1 MIRWLLRILSAA
13 AWVGIFIVTVWW
25 TVLIALVFLLHPL
38 LDPDRRFCHRL
49 AGGWG
54 RNLIRL
60 APGSR
65 VELQGEERIPRDRP
79 AIFLANHQSY
89 VDVPLL
95 FRVPAQFKWMADE
108 GLFQVPVFGWA
119 MRMAG
124 YISVRRGDARNG
136 FRSLERA
143 KGWLARG
150 ISIFVF
156 PEGTRSHTGMLGRFQ
171 TGAFRL
177 AVSTRT
183 PIVPVVVV
191 GTRQLLPR
199 DSWVFRWGVRLKI
212 RILASVRPEDF
223 ASPRELARHV
233 RKMMRDEYAR
243 VLTCRVP

>member
-1 MIRWLLRILSAA
+1 MTRGLLRVLSAA
-13 AWVGIFIVTVWW
+13 AWMGIAIVTVWW
-25 TVLIALVFLLHPL
+25 TSCIAVLFLLHRWI
-38 LDPDRRFCHRL
+38 DPDRRGCHRL

-65 VELQGEERIPRDRP
+65 VELHGEERIPSYRP
-79 AIFLANHQSY
+79 VIFIANHQSY

-108 GLFQVPVFGWA
+108 ALFRVPVFGWA

-124 YISVRRGDARNG
+124 YIPVHRGDAREG
-136 FRSLERA
+136 LRALERA
-143 KGWLARG
+143 KEWLGRG

-156 PEGTRSHTGMLGRFQ
+156 PEGTRSHTGVLGRFQ

-177 AVSTRT
+177 AVKTRT

-199 DSWVFRWGVRLKI
+199 GEWAFRWGVRLKI
-212 RILASVRPEDF
+212 RILPPVRVEESM
-223 ASPRELARHV
+223 SPRDLAHET
-233 RKMMRDEYAR
+233 RKRMRQEFAR
-243 VLTCRVP
+243 QIRSFR